1 MVRLA
6 EEHGTDLAQYRS
18 LLFHGKELSFMS
30 GTTATLS
37 TIVHSKFFCCILE
50 QQCRANFLVSV
61 DFKQVLASSFLN
73 SDRAEKLRRCFSQYP
88 DRSCQDASV
97 VNSD

>member
-6 EEHGTDLAQYRS
+6 EEHGTDLAQYRP

-37 TIVHSKFFCCILE
+37 TIVHSKCFCCISE
-50 QQCRANFLVSV
+50 QQCRTNFLVCV
-61 DFKQVLASSFLN
+61 DYVFVIFLQ
-73 SDRAEKLRRCFSQYP
+73 L
-88 DRSCQDASV
+88 
-97 VNSD
+97 